1 MKLGIIGSGKIVHDF
16 LSIADQ
22 IPDLELAALSTT
34 KRSHQIGL
42 ELQEK
47 YNISKLY
54 DNNTDLFNDAKIGR
68 AHV

>member
-16 LSIADQ
+16 LSITDQ
-22 IPDLELAALSTT
+22 IPNLELAALSTT

-47 YNISKLY
+47 YMKTMLAYLMMLMSILSM
-54 DNNTDLFNDAKIGR
+54 
-68 AHV
+68 

>member
-34 KRSHQIGL
+34 KKAI
-42 ELQEK
+42 
-47 YNISKLY
+47 KLVLNCKKSIIFQNY
-54 DNNTDLFNDAKIGR
+54 IKTILTYLMMLMSILSM
-68 AHV
+68 

>member
-22 IPDLELAALSTT
+22 IPNLELAALSTT

-42 ELQEK
+42 EL
-47 YNISKLY
+47 
-54 DNNTDLFNDAKIGR
+54 
-68 AHV
+68 

>member
-22 IPDLELAALSTT
+22 IPNLELAALSTT
-34 KRSHQIGL
+34 TRSHQIGL

-47 YNISKLY
+47 YNTNKVDLRSSSKP
-54 DNNTDLFNDAKIGR
+54 DNM
-68 AHV
+68 